1 MTSTPL
7 HLIESAAHEGA
18 FGQNLT
24 PEPSAAQCRAG
35 NYKMGRVGLHGLN
48 LVIEQPRGSTRSGV
62 DEATGKAW
70 SSRMAAHY
78 GYIGGTTG
86 ADGDGVDCFI
96 GPYPD
101 AERAYVIN
109 QNVGGQFDEHKVML
123 AFPDLASARSAYLN
137 SYERGWDGLESI
149 VPASLSQL
157 KWWLTHGDLKRPL
170 RADTL
175 PKEGLETMK
184 KTHWNTDAQPYNTTL
199 AQVLYDIRRSD
210 SGEGLLLDAVTA
222 QEIIDDAEGALA
234 FDALVTPYAKL
245 ERRMELLRGI
255 MERTGDKVK
264 PVALQITDPFK
275 QRGVANVAA
284 IFELSDGQTVTIFF
298 HNPDVTP
305 NKMAPADEVIS
316 WKWLLNKK
324 DITIVVAPERGADL
338 NIREVARRIMRLA
351 EKNSEAFQRVN
362 ATRATRMQNI
372 QSLKDEIAGLENEL
386 ATAQHE
392 LEVAKVAAEGKP
404 EFDPT
409 TPEGYAKVRGD
420 EALQLYWQDRLDAF
434 FQGRI
439 VAVRNA
445 LRVLG
450 WEGREPND
458 TRLYKEDAEVQPT
471 FTHVGAGRNVAGW
484 AMNGIDD
491 DLTKTPEE
499 YAAQVDAAAMA
510 EVARRAQAAKG
521 TQQKPDITYRNSA
534 DGLFTS
540 FFPNTPEGE
549 KAWNIINA
557 TPGAEGGKVLAAH
570 AEPTIAQL
578 REAGYTVAEDT
589 SAPMTPEEEA
599 ALLKELGEQQHYSD
613 LTLKALIDNHGWA
626 PGYFEGAGNTGRM
639 VSVSRSFVGV
649 GPGGTVVPDGSRRLF
664 AGYTLDIDRRRYIGL
679 SLGDDE
685 INNWDGRDQ
694 DPAAIARQVNDA
706 AEKFADEQRAKH
718 GLPPMYA
725 TSSTPATEQKPAE
738 QDLIAAY
745 SRSFSEAAAVL
756 NAAVAAV
763 NWDDITDTATMRAE
777 LDKLNVASRTGQ
789 HDIIGKASSALEA
802 IGIKTWDERLSS
814 LRGETGFIAWRDAL
828 DASRAAF
835 DKIQAI
841 AKERLIAKG
850 TAEVA
855 ALTAESPLA
864 DVAAAIFH
872 KAGIDTGTQTPQI
885 VAAIEAKDAAL
896 AWSILR
902 NLDNKASAEIF
913 ERATGVKLAK
923 TQRDRRPQID
933 AWAGITPEQRAEL
946 EAQRTEAQAAKERD
960 ENLKRAWNGLTS
972 ISVRAS
978 DGNVSNGQDFLKSL
992 FAKGFDEVVVRKR
1005 GAVPTYYMRNAE
1017 SQITGVKSKS
1027 FNGFLK
1033 AALALGGLRQALESL
1048 GVIEVQAE
1056 KTDAEKIAA
1065 VDDAYRFTSATDEFK
1080 LWLAESALKDDYSP
1094 FLTAKGM
1101 DEAAKRHG
1109 AEIEWGEFAGAAMDS
1124 VHTIAGE
1131 QFDGG
1136 EFDTLR
1142 AMKENP
1148 KIEDGDVP
1156 SKASRDS
1163 LVERGYVERRDGY
1176 NWLTNKGRDLVAAL
1190 DDVGHAVAT
1199 LQQAL
1204 DVSQTNE
1211 PINRAEGNT
1220 EQADLEAEVAAS
1232 IKEAIAILTE
1242 GDYEPDEAET
1252 GITFDVE
1259 TALDSAAAF
1268 EAETEVRGVA
1278 TTKALLNGFSAFLA
1292 SDAKFSPLLDSVRD
1306 VATFDSALTP
1316 LRSMMS
1322 CRTSL
1327 PGVEM
1332 TQDEA
1337 ERMDAFANDAR
1348 AISDRLTGRA
1358 GANPEKD
1365 PALDGVDDDGY
1376 VGKVKKGDQVLG
1388 RIDIGDDGKAMVYVG
1403 EAGDERVKGSEG
1415 RPFMYSEDDA
1425 PEMVEAL
1432 FAAEESPAAQPAAF
1446 VGPAKDRMAALKV
1459 LTDTGMNRWMSEAQN
1474 KAVIAGLMGEEWQ
1487 FFADKMKELAGVIA
1501 TMPKTYDQDGKG
1513 DEAVAHLHYF
1523 RGAGDWYITEKDMEG
1538 HGTEQAFGLAD
1549 LYGDG
1554 GELGYISI
1562 IELAEAGVELD
1573 FHFKPKT
1580 IGQIRGGASGASEE
1594 QQQEPGGGNPDAT
1607 PAAAAPASEADQSLR
1622 AFAAATNSELY
1633 DPDYSGGQWMIEAV
1647 ETQETIADFVAAS
1660 ASYQEATA
1668 PKFGQIAGFKF
1679 VAFSKVQASK
1689 GDQRRELSVIDFGFA
1704 RFALNADLTNFD
1716 YQAWDGTYPDQTA
1729 AADQKMVDRALF
1741 QSVIDGT
1748 VPDILAPD
1756 LADSLEAAFNRN
1768 QGDPDMVNLFE
1779 LAVGAYQNAMLAATA
1794 NLS

>member
-1 MTSTPL
+1 MTPTSL
-7 HLIESAAHEGA
+7 HLIERAAHEGA

-24 PEPSAAQCRAG
+24 PEPSEAQCRAG
-35 NYKMGRVGLHGLN
+35 NYKVGRVSLYGLN
-48 LVIEQPRGSTRSGV
+48 LAIEQPRGSTRSGV
-62 DEATGKAW
+62 DETTGKAW

-78 GYIGGTTG
+78 GYIAGTTG

-96 GPYPD
+96 GPLPES
-101 AERAYVIN
+101 ERAYVIN
-109 QNVGGQFDEHKVML
+109 QNIGGQFDEHKVML
-123 AFPDLASARSAYLN
+123 AFPDLATARAAYLN

-149 VPASLSQL
+149 VPASISQL
-157 KWWLTHGDLKRPL
+157 KWWLENGDLKRPL
-170 RADTL
+170 RGDTL

-184 KTHWNTDAQPYNTTL
+184 KTHWNTDAQPYDTTL
-199 AQVLYDIRRSD
+199 DKVLYDIRRSD

-351 EKNSEAFQRVN
+351 EKNSPAFQRVN

-372 QSLKDEIAGLENEL
+372 QTLKDEIATLETEL
-386 ATAQHE
+386 VTAQHE
-392 LEVAKVAAEGKP
+392 LEVAKVAAESKP

-445 LRVLG
+445 MRALG

-458 TRLYKEDAEVQPT
+458 TRLYKGDAEVQPT

-491 DLTKTPEE
+491 DLTKTPED

-510 EVARRAQAAKG
+510 EVARRAQAAKEV
-521 TQQKPDITYRNSA
+521 QQKPDITYRNSA

-549 KAWNIINA
+549 KAWNTINA

-570 AEPTIAQL
+570 AAPTIAQL

-589 SAPMTPEEEA
+589 SPATTPEEDE
-599 ALLKELGEQQHYSD
+599 ALLKELGGDEAAAAQAKKSAKWWEGSFGEKYAAVYLLGKSRGND
-613 LTLKALIDNHGWA
+613 YLTLTEQGGAYLAHVKDGTLGRERVGAPAEIVEWLRSDVFVGMGDAFAGKSLTVDDVRAKLKLVKGEDILFSKTTGQQDDAQKLIDA
-626 PGYFEGAGNTGRM
+626 YAQSFGA
-639 VSVSRSFVGV
+639 
-649 GPGGTVVPDGSRRLF
+649 
-664 AGYTLDIDRRRYIGL
+664 
-679 SLGDDE
+679 
-685 INNWDGRDQ
+685 
-694 DPAAIARQVNDA
+694 
-706 AEKFADEQRAKH
+706 
-718 GLPPMYA
+718 
-725 TSSTPATEQKPAE
+725 
-738 QDLIAAY
+738 
-745 SRSFSEAAAVL
+745 AAAVL

-763 NWDDITDTATMRAE
+763 NWDGIIDTITMRAE
-777 LDKLNVASRTGQ
+777 LDKLGVASRTGQ
-789 HDIIGKASSALEA
+789 YDIIGKASQALEA
-802 IGIKTWDERLSS
+802 GGIKTWDERLSS
-814 LRGETGFIAWRDAL
+814 LREDPGFAAWSTAL
-828 DASRAAF
+828 DAAAAAR
-835 DKIQAI
+835 DRIQSI

-850 TAEVA
+850 TSEVA
-855 ALTAESPLA
+855 ALTPETPLA
-864 DVAAAIFH
+864 DVAAAVFH
-872 KAGIDTGTQTPQI
+872 KAGIDTGSQTPQI

-896 AWSILR
+896 AWSILS
-902 NLDNKASAEIF
+902 NLDNKSSAEIF
-913 ERATGVKLAK
+913 ERATGIKLAK

-933 AWAGITPEQRAEL
+933 EWAGITAEKRAEL
-946 EAQRTEAQAAKERD
+946 EAQRSEAQEAKRRD
-960 ENLKRAWNGLTS
+960 DNLKWAWNGLTS
-972 ISVRAS
+972 ISVRTT
-978 DGNVSNGQDFLKSL
+978 DGTVSNGQDFVKSL
-992 FAKGFDEVVVRKR
+992 FEQGFGEVVARKR
-1005 GAVPTYYMRNAE
+1005 GAATSYYVRKGDR
-1017 SQITGVKSKS
+1017 ITGLKSKN
-1027 FNGFLK
+1027 FNSFLK
-1033 AALALGGLRQALESL
+1033 AALAFGGLRQALESL
-1048 GVIEVQAE
+1048 GVAEPQTE

-1065 VDDAYRFTSATDEFK
+1065 VDEAYRFTSATDEFK
-1080 LWLAESALKDDYSP
+1080 LWLSESVLKGDYSP
-1094 FLTAKGM
+1094 FVTAKGM

-1124 VHTIAGE
+1124 VHTVGGE

-1142 AMKENP
+1142 VMKKNP

-1163 LVERGYVERRDGY
+1163 LVERGYVERGGGF
-1176 NWLTNKGRDLVAAL
+1176 NWLTNEGRELVAAL
-1190 DDVGHAVAT
+1190 DDTGHAVAA

-1204 DVSQTNE
+1204 DVAKTNE
-1211 PINRAEGNT
+1211 PINRADGNT
-1220 EQADLEAEVAAS
+1220 EQANLEAEVAAS
-1232 IKEAIAILTE
+1232 IEEAIAILTE
-1242 GDYEPDEAET
+1242 GDYEPDEAEV
-1252 GITFDVE
+1252 GATFDVE
-1259 TALDSAAAF
+1259 TALDSAAGF
-1268 EAETEVRGVA
+1268 EVETEVRA
-1278 TTKALLNGFSAFLA
+1278 IADTKSLLKGFSAFLA
-1292 SDAKFSPLLDSVRD
+1292 SDAKFAAALDSAREI
-1306 VATFDSALTP
+1306 ATFDSAIVP
-1316 LRSMMS
+1316 LRSVMS
-1322 CRTSL
+1322 FGASL
-1327 PGVEM
+1327 SGVEM

-1337 ERMDAFANDAR
+1337 ERMGAFARDAR

-1358 GANPEKD
+1358 VAEKS

-1403 EAGDERVKGSEG
+1403 QAGDERVKGSEG

-1432 FAAEESPAAQPAAF
+1432 FVAEEQPAAATQPEAMT
-1446 VGPAKDRMAALKV
+1446 GPAKDRMDALKV
-1459 LTDTGMNRWMSEAQN
+1459 LTDTGMNQWMSEAQN

-1487 FFADKMKELAGVIA
+1487 FFFDKMKELAGVIA

-1513 DEAVAHLHYF
+1513 DDAVAYLHYF

-1538 HGTEQAFGLAD
+1538 IGTMQAFGLAD

-1562 IELAEAGVELD
+1562 YELEEAGVELD
-1573 FHFKPKT
+1573 FHFNPKT
-1580 IGQIRGGASGASEE
+1580 IGQIRGKSAAKE
-1594 QQQEPGGGNPDAT
+1594 QPQQTATPEAT
-1607 PAAAAPASEADQSLR
+1607 PAAAAPVSDTAQALR
-1622 AFAAATNSELY
+1622 TFAAATSNELY
-1633 DPDYSGGQWMIEAV
+1633 DPDYNGGEWMIEAV
-1647 ETQETIADFVAAS
+1647 ETQESIADFVAAS
-1660 ASYQEATA
+1660 ANYQESTA
-1668 PKFGQIAGFKF
+1668 PKFGEIAGFKF
-1679 VAFSKVQASK
+1679 VAFSKVQVRK
-1689 GDQRRELSVIDFGFA
+1689 GDQRRELSVVDFGFA
-1704 RFALNADLTNFD
+1704 RFALNADLTNFS
-1716 YQAWDGTYPDQTA
+1716 YEVWDGTYPDKTA
-1729 AADQKMVDRALF
+1729 AADQKEVDRALF

-1756 LADSLEAAFNRN
+1756 LADTLEAAFNRN
-1768 QGDPDMVNLFE
+1768 QGDPALVTLFE
-1779 LAVGAYQNAMLAATA
+1779 QAVAAYQNAMLAATA

>member
-1 MTSTPL
+1 
-7 HLIESAAHEGA
+7 
-18 FGQNLT
+18 
-24 PEPSAAQCRAG
+24 
-35 NYKMGRVGLHGLN
+35 
-48 LVIEQPRGSTRSGV
+48 
-62 DEATGKAW
+62 
-70 SSRMAAHY
+70 
-78 GYIGGTTG
+78 
-86 ADGDGVDCFI
+86 
-96 GPYPD
+96 
-101 AERAYVIN
+101 
-109 QNVGGQFDEHKVML
+109 
-123 AFPDLASARSAYLN
+123 
-137 SYERGWDGLESI
+137 
-149 VPASLSQL
+149 
-157 KWWLTHGDLKRPL
+157 
-170 RADTL
+170 
-175 PKEGLETMK
+175 
-184 KTHWNTDAQPYNTTL
+184 
-199 AQVLYDIRRSD
+199 
-210 SGEGLLLDAVTA
+210 
-222 QEIIDDAEGALA
+222 
-234 FDALVTPYAKL
+234 
-245 ERRMELLRGI
+245 
-255 MERTGDKVK
+255 
-264 PVALQITDPFK
+264 
-275 QRGVANVAA
+275 
-284 IFELSDGQTVTIFF
+284 
-298 HNPDVTP
+298 
-305 NKMAPADEVIS
+305 MAPADEVIS

-450 WEGREPND
+450 WEGREPSD
-458 TRLYKEDAEVQPT
+458 TCLYKEDAEVQPT

-521 TQQKPDITYRNSA
+521 AQQKTDITYRNSA

-664 AGYTLDIDRRRYIGL
+664 AGYALDIDRRRHIGL

-694 DPAAIARQVNDA
+694 DPAVIARHVNDA

-725 TSSTPATEQKPAE
+725 PSSTPATEQKPTE

-763 NWDDITDTATMRAE
+763 NWDGITDTATMRAE
-777 LDKLNVASRTGQ
+777 LDKLNVASRTGR

-814 LRGETGFIAWRDAL
+814 LREDPGFAAWSTAL
-828 DASRAAF
+828 DAAAAAR
-835 DKIQAI
+835 DRIQSI

-850 TAEVA
+850 TSEVA
-855 ALTAESPLA
+855 ALTPETPLA
-864 DVAAAIFH
+864 DVAAAVFH
-872 KAGIDTGTQTPQI
+872 KAGIDTGSQTPQI

-896 AWSILR
+896 AWSILS
-902 NLDNKASAEIF
+902 NLDNKSSAEIF
-913 ERATGVKLAK
+913 ERATGIKLAK

-933 AWAGITPEQRAEL
+933 EWAGITAEKRAEL
-946 EAQRTEAQAAKERD
+946 EAQRSEAQEAKRRD
-960 ENLKRAWNGLTS
+960 DNLKWAWNGLTS
-972 ISVRAS
+972 ISVRTT
-978 DGNVSNGQDFLKSL
+978 DGTVSNGQDFVKSL
-992 FAKGFDEVVVRKR
+992 FEQGFGEVVARKR
-1005 GAVPTYYMRNAE
+1005 GAATSYYVRKGDR
-1017 SQITGVKSKS
+1017 ITGLKSKN
-1027 FNGFLK
+1027 FNSFLK
-1033 AALALGGLRQALESL
+1033 AALAFGGLRQALESL
-1048 GVIEVQAE
+1048 GVAEPQTE

-1065 VDDAYRFTSATDEFK
+1065 VDEAYRFTSATDEFK
-1080 LWLAESALKDDYSP
+1080 LWLSESVLKGDYSP
-1094 FLTAKGM
+1094 FVTAKGM

-1124 VHTIAGE
+1124 VHTVGGE

-1142 AMKENP
+1142 VMKKNP

-1163 LVERGYVERRDGY
+1163 LVERGYVERGGGF
-1176 NWLTNKGRDLVAAL
+1176 NWLTNEGRELVAAL
-1190 DDVGHAVAT
+1190 DDTGHAVAA

-1204 DVSQTNE
+1204 DVAKTNE
-1211 PINRAEGNT
+1211 PINRADGNT
-1220 EQADLEAEVAAS
+1220 EQANLEAEVAAS
-1232 IKEAIAILTE
+1232 IEEAIAILTE
-1242 GDYEPDEAET
+1242 GDYEPDEAEV
-1252 GITFDVE
+1252 GATFDVE
-1259 TALDSAAAF
+1259 TALDSAAGF
-1268 EAETEVRGVA
+1268 EVETEVRA
-1278 TTKALLNGFSAFLA
+1278 IADTKSLLKGFSAFLA
-1292 SDAKFSPLLDSVRD
+1292 SDAKFAAALDSAREI
-1306 VATFDSALTP
+1306 ATFDSAIVP
-1316 LRSMMS
+1316 LRSVMS
-1322 CRTSL
+1322 FGASL
-1327 PGVEM
+1327 SGVEM

-1337 ERMDAFANDAR
+1337 ERMGAFARDAR

-1358 GANPEKD
+1358 VAEKS

-1403 EAGDERVKGSEG
+1403 QAGDERVKGSEG

-1432 FAAEESPAAQPAAF
+1432 FVAEEQPAAATQPEAMT
-1446 VGPAKDRMAALKV
+1446 GPAKDRMDALKV
-1459 LTDTGMNRWMSEAQN
+1459 LTDTGMNQWMSEAQN

-1487 FFADKMKELAGVIA
+1487 FFFDKMKELAGVIA

-1513 DEAVAHLHYF
+1513 DDAVAYLHYF

-1538 HGTEQAFGLAD
+1538 IGTMQAFGLAD

-1562 IELAEAGVELD
+1562 YELEEAGVELD
-1573 FHFKPKT
+1573 FHFNPKT
-1580 IGQIRGGASGASEE
+1580 IGQIRGKSAAKE
-1594 QQQEPGGGNPDAT
+1594 QPQQTATPEAT
-1607 PAAAAPASEADQSLR
+1607 PAAAAPVSDTAQALR
-1622 AFAAATNSELY
+1622 TFAAATSNELY
-1633 DPDYSGGQWMIEAV
+1633 DPDYNGGEWMIEAV
-1647 ETQETIADFVAAS
+1647 ETQESIADFVAAS
-1660 ASYQEATA
+1660 ANYQESTA
-1668 PKFGQIAGFKF
+1668 PKFGEIAGFKF
-1679 VAFSKVQASK
+1679 VAFSKVQVRK
-1689 GDQRRELSVIDFGFA
+1689 GDQRRELSVVDFGFA
-1704 RFALNADLTNFD
+1704 RFALNADLTNFS
-1716 YQAWDGTYPDQTA
+1716 YEVWDGTYPDKTA
-1729 AADQKMVDRALF
+1729 AADQKEVDRALF

-1756 LADSLEAAFNRN
+1756 LADTLEAAFNRN
-1768 QGDPDMVNLFE
+1768 QGDPALVTLFE
-1779 LAVGAYQNAMLAATA
+1779 QAVAAYQNAMLAATA

>member
-137 SYERGWDGLESI
+137 SYERGWNGLESI

-184 KTHWNTDAQPYNTTL
+184 KTHWNTDALPYDTTL
-199 AQVLYDIRRSD
+199 DKVLYDIRRSD

-264 PVALQITDPFK
+264 PIALQVTDPFK

-362 ATRATRMQNI
+362 ATRAARMQNI
-372 QSLKDEIAGLENEL
+372 QTLKDEITTLETEL

-445 LRVLG
+445 LRALG

-458 TRLYKEDAEVQPT
+458 TSFYKDGSEVKAA
-471 FTHVGAGRNVAGW
+471 FSHIGAGRNVTGW
-484 AMNGIDD
+484 NLSVLNDDGFALNTVSD

-510 EVARRAQAAKG
+510 EVSRRAQAAKDA
-521 TQQKPDITYRNSA
+521 QQKPDITYRNSA

-578 REAGYTVAEDT
+578 REAGYTVAEDASPAT
-589 SAPMTPEEEA
+589 TPEEDE
-599 ALLKELGEQQHYSD
+599 ALLKELGGDEAAAEQAKKSAKWWEGSFGEKYAAVYLLGKSRGND
-613 LTLKALIDNHGWA
+613 YLTLTEQSGAYLAHVKDGTLGRERVGAPAEIVEWLRSDVFVGMGDAFAGKSLTVDDVRAKLKLVKGEDILFDKAAGQQDDAQKLIDA
-626 PGYFEGAGNTGRM
+626 YVQSFGA
-639 VSVSRSFVGV
+639 
-649 GPGGTVVPDGSRRLF
+649 
-664 AGYTLDIDRRRYIGL
+664 
-679 SLGDDE
+679 
-685 INNWDGRDQ
+685 
-694 DPAAIARQVNDA
+694 
-706 AEKFADEQRAKH
+706 
-718 GLPPMYA
+718 
-725 TSSTPATEQKPAE
+725 
-738 QDLIAAY
+738 
-745 SRSFSEAAAVL
+745 AAAVL

-763 NWDDITDTATMRAE
+763 NWDGIIDTQTMRAE
-777 LDKLNVASRTGQ
+777 LDKLGVASRTGQ
-789 HDIIGKASSALEA
+789 YDIIGKASQALEA
-802 IGIKTWDERLSS
+802 GGIKTWDERLSS
-814 LRGETGFIAWRDAL
+814 LREDPGFAAWSTAL
-828 DASRAAF
+828 DAAASAR
-835 DKIQAI
+835 DRIQSI

-850 TAEVA
+850 TSEVA
-855 ALTAESPLA
+855 ALTPETPLA
-864 DVAAAIFH
+864 DVAAAVFH
-872 KAGIDTGTQTPQI
+872 KAGIDTGSQTPQI

-896 AWSILR
+896 AWSILS
-902 NLDNKASAEIF
+902 NLDNKSSAEIF
-913 ERATGVKLAK
+913 ERATGIKLAK

-933 AWAGITPEQRAEL
+933 EWAGITAEKRAEL
-946 EAQRTEAQAAKERD
+946 EAQRSEAQEAKRRD
-960 ENLKRAWNGLTS
+960 DNLKWAWNGLTS
-972 ISVRAS
+972 ISVRTTE
-978 DGNVSNGQDFLKSL
+978 GTVSNGQDFVKSL
-992 FAKGFDEVVVRKR
+992 FEQGFGEVVARKR
-1005 GAVPTYYMRNAE
+1005 GAATSYYVRKGDR
-1017 SQITGVKSKS
+1017 ITGLKSKN

-1033 AALALGGLRQALESL
+1033 AALAFGGLRQALESL
-1048 GVIEVQAE
+1048 GVAEPQAE

-1065 VDDAYRFTSATDEFK
+1065 VDEAYRFTSATDEFK
-1080 LWLAESALKDDYSP
+1080 LWLSESVLKGDYSP
-1094 FLTAKGM
+1094 FVTAKGM

-1124 VHTIAGE
+1124 VHTVAGE

-1142 AMKENP
+1142 AMKKNP

-1163 LVERGYVERRDGY
+1163 LVERGYVERGGGF
-1176 NWLTNKGRDLVAAL
+1176 NWLTNEGRDLVAAL
-1190 DDVGHAVAT
+1190 DDTGHAVAA

-1204 DVSQTNE
+1204 DVAKNNE
-1211 PINRAEGNT
+1211 PINRTEGNT

-1232 IKEAIAILTE
+1232 IEEAIAILTE
-1242 GDYEPDEAET
+1242 GDYEPDEAEV
-1252 GITFDVE
+1252 GATFDVE
-1259 TALDSAAAF
+1259 TALDSAAGF
-1268 EAETEVRGVA
+1268 EVETEVRAIAA
-1278 TTKALLNGFSAFLA
+1278 TKSLLNDFGTFLA
-1292 SDAKFSPLLDSVRD
+1292 SDAKFAAALDSAREI
-1306 VATFDSALTP
+1306 ATFDSAIVP
-1316 LRSMMS
+1316 LRSVMS
-1322 CRTSL
+1322 FGASL
-1327 PGVEM
+1327 SGVEM
-1332 TQDEA
+1332 TTDET
-1337 ERMDAFANDAR
+1337 ERMSTFARDAR

-1358 GANPEKD
+1358 AETPEKS

-1403 EAGDERVKGSEG
+1403 QAGDERVKGSEG

-1432 FAAEESPAAQPAAF
+1432 FAAEESPAAQPDAF

-1474 KAVIAGLMGEEWQ
+1474 KAVIAGLIGEEWQ

-1501 TMPKTYDQDGKG
+1501 AMPKTYDQDGKG

-1538 HGTEQAFGLAD
+1538 TGTEQAFGLAD

-1562 IELAEAGVELD
+1562 YELTEAGVELD

-1580 IGQIRGGASGASEE
+1580 IGQIRGKSAAEE
-1594 QQQEPGGGNPDAT
+1594 QPQQTAAPDALPDT
-1607 PAAAAPASEADQSLR
+1607 SPDVPELIAAGFSRVLNNDYVRSVQAGDKKLQFNIRVTEDGFVVRLAVGFSGGITGAAAEIGRTTDVG
-1622 AFAAATNSELY
+1622 AA
-1633 DPDYSGGQWMIEAV
+1633 I
-1647 ETQETIADFVAAS
+1647 TIADAEAAKRG
-1660 ASYQEATA
+1660 AGD
-1668 PKFGQIAGFKF
+1668 GQ
-1679 VAFSKVQASK
+1679 
-1689 GDQRRELSVIDFGFA
+1689 
-1704 RFALNADLTNFD
+1704 AD
-1716 YQAWDGTYPDQTA
+1716 P
-1729 AADQKMVDRALF
+1729 QKDADRALF

-1756 LADSLEAAFNRN
+1756 LADTLEAAFSRN
-1768 QGDPDMVNLFE
+1768 QDDPALVTLFE
-1779 LAVGAYQNAMLAATA
+1779 QAVAAYQNAMLAATA

>member
-1 MTSTPL
+1 MSHTPL
-7 HLIESAAHEGA
+7 HLIERAAHEGA

-24 PEPSAAQCRAG
+24 PEPSEAQCRAG
-35 NYKMGRVGLHGLN
+35 NYKVGRVSLYGLN
-48 LVIEQPRGSTRSGV
+48 LAIEQPRGSTRSGV
-62 DEATGKAW
+62 DEKTGKAW

-96 GPYPD
+96 GPLPES
-101 AERAYVIN
+101 ERAYVIN
-109 QNVGGQFDEHKVML
+109 QNIGGQFDEHKVML
-123 AFPDLASARSAYLN
+123 AFPDLASARAAYLN

-157 KWWLTHGDLKRPL
+157 KWWLDNGDLKSPL

-175 PKEGLETMK
+175 PKEGLDTMK
-184 KTHWNTDAQPYNTTL
+184 KTHWNTDALPYDTTL
-199 AQVLYDIRRSD
+199 DKVLYDIRRSD

-222 QEIIDDAEGALA
+222 QEIIDDADGALA

-264 PVALQITDPFK
+264 PIALQVTDPFK

-362 ATRATRMQNI
+362 ATRAARMQNI
-372 QSLKDEIAGLENEL
+372 QTLKDEITTLETEL

-445 LRVLG
+445 LRALG
-450 WEGREPND
+450 WEGREPSD
-458 TRLYKEDAEVQPT
+458 TRLYKGEAEVQPT

-491 DLTKTPEE
+491 DLTKTPED

-510 EVARRAQAAKG
+510 EVARRVQAAKEA
-521 TQQKPDITYRNSA
+521 QQKPDITYRNSA

-540 FFPNTPEGE
+540 FFPSTPEGE
-549 KAWNIINA
+549 KAWNTINA

-570 AEPTIAQL
+570 AAPTIAQL

-589 SAPMTPEEEA
+589 SPATTPEEDE
-599 ALLKELGEQQHYSD
+599 ALLKELGGDEAAAEQAKKSAKWWEGSFGEKYVAVYLLGNSRGND
-613 LTLKALIDNHGWA
+613 YLTLTEQGSTYLAHVKDGTLGRERVGTPAEIVEWLRSDVFVGMGDAFAGKSLTVDDVRAKLKLVKGEDILFGKSAGQQDDAKKLIDA
-626 PGYFEGAGNTGRM
+626 YVQSFGA
-639 VSVSRSFVGV
+639 
-649 GPGGTVVPDGSRRLF
+649 
-664 AGYTLDIDRRRYIGL
+664 
-679 SLGDDE
+679 
-685 INNWDGRDQ
+685 
-694 DPAAIARQVNDA
+694 
-706 AEKFADEQRAKH
+706 
-718 GLPPMYA
+718 
-725 TSSTPATEQKPAE
+725 
-738 QDLIAAY
+738 
-745 SRSFSEAAAVL
+745 AAAVL

-763 NWDDITDTATMRAE
+763 NWDGIIDTQTMRTE
-777 LDKLNVASRTGQ
+777 LDKLGVASRTGQ
-789 HDIIGKASSALEA
+789 YDIIGKASQALEA
-802 IGIKTWDERLSS
+802 GGIKTWDERLSS
-814 LRGETGFIAWRDAL
+814 LREDPGFAAWSTAL
-828 DASRAAF
+828 DAAASAR
-835 DKIQAI
+835 DRIQSI

-850 TAEVA
+850 TSEVA
-855 ALTAESPLA
+855 ALTPETPLA
-864 DVAAAIFH
+864 DVAAAVFH
-872 KAGIDTGTQTPQI
+872 KAGIDTGSQTPQI

-896 AWSILR
+896 AWSILS
-902 NLDNKASAEIF
+902 NLDNKSSAEIF
-913 ERATGVKLAK
+913 ERATGIKLAK

-933 AWAGITPEQRAEL
+933 EWAGITAEKRAEL
-946 EAQRTEAQAAKERD
+946 EAQRSEAQEAKRRD
-960 ENLKRAWNGLTS
+960 DNLKWAWNGLTS
-972 ISVRAS
+972 ISVRTT
-978 DGNVSNGQDFLKSL
+978 DGTVSNGQDFVKSL
-992 FAKGFDEVVVRKR
+992 FEQGFGEVVARKR
-1005 GAVPTYYMRNAE
+1005 GAATSYYVRKGDR
-1017 SQITGVKSKS
+1017 ITGLKSKN

-1033 AALALGGLRQALESL
+1033 AALAFGGLRQALESL
-1048 GVIEVQAE
+1048 GVAEPQSE

-1065 VDDAYRFTSATDEFK
+1065 VDEAYRFTSATDEFK
-1080 LWLAESALKDDYSP
+1080 LWLSESVLKGDYSP
-1094 FLTAKGM
+1094 FVTAKGM

-1142 AMKENP
+1142 AMKKNP

-1163 LVERGYVERRDGY
+1163 LVERGYIERRDGY
-1176 NWLTNKGRDLVAAL
+1176 NWLTNEGRDLVASL
-1190 DDVGHAVAT
+1190 DDTGHAVAA

-1204 DVSQTNE
+1204 DVAKNNE
-1211 PINRAEGNT
+1211 PINRTEGNT

-1232 IKEAIAILTE
+1232 IEEAIAILTE
-1242 GDYEPDEAET
+1242 GDYEPDEAEV
-1252 GITFDVE
+1252 GATFDVE
-1259 TALDSAAAF
+1259 TALDSAAGF
-1268 EAETEVRGVA
+1268 EVETEVRAIAA
-1278 TTKALLNGFSAFLA
+1278 TKSLLNDFGTFLA
-1292 SDAKFSPLLDSVRD
+1292 SDAKFAAALDSAREIS
-1306 VATFDSALTP
+1306 TFDSAIVP
-1316 LRSMMS
+1316 LRSVMS
-1322 CRTSL
+1322 FGASL
-1327 PGVEM
+1327 SGVEM
-1332 TQDEA
+1332 TTDET
-1337 ERMDAFANDAR
+1337 ERMSTFARDAR

-1358 GANPEKD
+1358 AATPEKS
-1365 PALDGVDDDGY
+1365 PVLDGVDDDGY

-1403 EAGDERVKGSEG
+1403 KAGDERVKGSEG

-1432 FAAEESPAAQPAAF
+1432 FAAEEAPAAAQAEAF
-1446 VGPAKDRMAALKV
+1446 VGPAKDRMDALKV
-1459 LTDTGMNRWMSEAQN
+1459 LTDTGMNRWMSEGQN

-1501 TMPKTYDQDGKG
+1501 AMPKTYDQNGKG

-1538 HGTEQAFGLAD
+1538 AGTEQAFGLAD

-1562 IELAEAGVELD
+1562 YELTEAGVELD
-1573 FHFKPKT
+1573 FHFNPKT
-1580 IGQIRGGASGASEE
+1580 IGQIRGKTAAEE
-1594 QQQEPGGGNPDAT
+1594 QPQQAAAPEAT
-1607 PAAAAPASEADQSLR
+1607 PAAAAPASDTAQALR
-1622 AFAAATNSELY
+1622 TFAAATNNELY
-1633 DPDYSGGQWMIEAV
+1633 DPDYNGGEWMIEAV
-1647 ETQETIADFVAAS
+1647 ETQESIADFVAAS
-1660 ASYQEATA
+1660 ANYQESTA
-1668 PKFGQIAGFKF
+1668 PKFGEIAGFKF
-1679 VAFSKVQASK
+1679 VAFSKVQVRK
-1689 GDQRRELSVIDFGFA
+1689 GDQRRELSVVDFGYA
-1704 RFALNADLTNFD
+1704 RFTLNTDLTNFS
-1716 YQAWDGTYPDQTA
+1716 YEVWDGTYPDKTA
-1729 AADQKMVDRALF
+1729 AADQKEVDRALF

-1756 LADSLEAAFNRN
+1756 LADTLEAAFNRN
-1768 QGDPDMVNLFE
+1768 QDDPALVTLFE
-1779 LAVGAYQNAMLAATA
+1779 QAVAAYQNAMLAATA

>member
-137 SYERGWDGLESI
+137 SYERGWNGLESI

-362 ATRATRMQNI
+362 ATRAARMQNI
-372 QSLKDEIAGLENEL
+372 QTLKDEITTLETEL

-445 LRVLG
+445 LRALG
-450 WEGREPND
+450 WEGREPSD
-458 TRLYKEDAEVQPT
+458 TRLYKGEAEVQPT

-491 DLTKTPEE
+491 DLTKTPED

-510 EVARRAQAAKG
+510 EVARRVQAAKEA
-521 TQQKPDITYRNSA
+521 QQKPDITYRNSA

-540 FFPNTPEGE
+540 FFPSTPEGE
-549 KAWNIINA
+549 KAWNTINA
-557 TPGAEGGKVLAAH
+557 TPGTEGGKVLAAH
-570 AEPTIAQL
+570 AAPTIAQL

-589 SAPMTPEEEA
+589 SPATTPEEDE
-599 ALLKELGEQQHYSD
+599 ALLKELGGDEAAAEQAKKSAKWWEGSFGEKYVAVYLLGNSRGND
-613 LTLKALIDNHGWA
+613 YLTLTEQGSTYLAHVKDGTLGRERVGTPAEIVEWLRSDVFVGMGDAFAGKSLTVDDVRAKLKLVKGEDILFGKSAGQQDDAKKLIDA
-626 PGYFEGAGNTGRM
+626 YVQSFGA
-639 VSVSRSFVGV
+639 
-649 GPGGTVVPDGSRRLF
+649 
-664 AGYTLDIDRRRYIGL
+664 
-679 SLGDDE
+679 
-685 INNWDGRDQ
+685 
-694 DPAAIARQVNDA
+694 
-706 AEKFADEQRAKH
+706 
-718 GLPPMYA
+718 
-725 TSSTPATEQKPAE
+725 
-738 QDLIAAY
+738 
-745 SRSFSEAAAVL
+745 AAAVL

-763 NWDDITDTATMRAE
+763 NWDGIIDTQTMRTE
-777 LDKLNVASRTGQ
+777 LDKLGVASRTGQ
-789 HDIIGKASSALEA
+789 YDIIGKASQALEA
-802 IGIKTWDERLSS
+802 GGIKTWDERLSS
-814 LRGETGFIAWRDAL
+814 LREDPGFAAWSTAL
-828 DASRAAF
+828 DAAASAR
-835 DKIQAI
+835 DRIQSI

-850 TAEVA
+850 TSEVA
-855 ALTAESPLA
+855 ALTPETPLA
-864 DVAAAIFH
+864 DVAAAVFH
-872 KAGIDTGTQTPQI
+872 KAGIDTGSQTPQI

-896 AWSILR
+896 AWSILS
-902 NLDNKASAEIF
+902 NLDNKSSAEIF
-913 ERATGVKLAK
+913 ERATGIKLAK

-933 AWAGITPEQRAEL
+933 EWAGITAEKRAEL

-960 ENLKRAWNGLTS
+960 ENLKRAWNGLAS

-1048 GVIEVQAE
+1048 GVIEAQTE

-1080 LWLAESALKDDYSP
+1080 LWLAESVLKDDYSP

-1204 DVSQTNE
+1204 DVAKNNE
-1211 PINRAEGNT
+1211 PINRSEGNT

-1232 IKEAIAILTE
+1232 IEEAIAILTE
-1242 GDYEPDEAET
+1242 GDYEPDEAEV
-1252 GITFDVE
+1252 GATFDVE
-1259 TALDSAAAF
+1259 TALDSAAGF
-1268 EAETEVRGVA
+1268 EVETEVRAVA
-1278 TTKALLNGFSAFLA
+1278 ATKALLNNFSVFLA
-1292 SDAKFSPLLDSVRD
+1292 SDEKFAAALDSVSEI
-1306 VATFDSALTP
+1306 ATFDSALVP
-1316 LRSMMS
+1316 LRSVMS
-1322 CRTSL
+1322 FGASL
-1327 PGVEM
+1327 SGVEM
-1332 TQDEA
+1332 TQEETD
-1337 ERMDAFANDAR
+1337 RMGAFANDAR

-1358 GANPEKD
+1358 GAKPEQS

-1432 FAAEESPAAQPAAF
+1432 FSAEEQPTTAQAEAF
-1446 VGPAKDRMAALKV
+1446 TGPAKDRMDALKV

-1538 HGTEQAFGLAD
+1538 TGTEQAFGLAD

-1594 QQQEPGGGNPDAT
+1594 QQQEPGDGNPDAT

-1679 VAFSKVQASK
+1679 VAFSKVQARK

-1729 AADQKMVDRALF
+1729 AADQKTVDRALF

>member
-392 LEVAKVAAEGKP
+392 LEVAKVVAEGKP

-409 TPEGYAKVRGD
+409 TSEGYAKVRGD
-420 EALQLYWQDRLDAF
+420 EALLLYWQDRLDAF

-458 TRLYKEDAEVQPT
+458 TRLYKEDAEAQPT

-521 TQQKPDITYRNSA
+521 AQQKPDITYRNSA

-557 TPGAEGGKVLAAH
+557 TPGAEGGKVLASH

-578 REAGYTVAEDT
+578 REAGYTVAEDA

-599 ALLKELGEQQHYSD
+599 ALLKELGGDAAAAQPKKSAPWWEGSVGEKYAAVYLLGKSRGNDYLTMTEQ
-613 LTLKALIDNHGWA
+613 G
-626 PGYFEGAGNTGRM
+626 GAYLAHVKDGNLGREK
-639 VSVSRSFVGV
+639 VGTPADIVEWLRVDVFVGM
-649 GPGGTVVPDGSRRLF
+649 GDAF
-664 AGYTLDIDRRRYIGL
+664 AGK
-679 SLGDDE
+679 SLTVDD
-685 INNWDGRDQ
+685 
-694 DPAAIARQVNDA
+694 V
-706 AEKFADEQRAKH
+706 RAKLKLVK
-718 GLPPMYA
+718 GEDILFSNAAKQP
-725 TSSTPATEQKPAE
+725 TEQE
-738 QDLIAAY
+738 LIAAY
-745 SRSFSEAAAVL
+745 SRSFGEAAAVL

-763 NWDDITDTATMRAE
+763 NWDGITDTATMRAE

-789 HDIIGKASSALEA
+789 HDIIGKASGALEA

-1080 LWLAESALKDDYSP
+1080 LWLAESVLKDDYSP

-1176 NWLTNKGRDLVAAL
+1176 NWLTNKGRDLVATL

-1204 DVSQTNE
+1204 DVAQTNE

-1220 EQADLEAEVAAS
+1220 EQADLETEVAAS

-1268 EAETEVRGVA
+1268 EAETEVRGMA
-1278 TTKALLNGFSAFLA
+1278 ATKALLNGFNAFLA

-1322 CRTSL
+1322 CRASL

-1513 DEAVAHLHYF
+1513 DDAVAHLHYF

-1607 PAAAAPASEADQSLR
+1607 PAAASPASEADQSLR

-1679 VAFSKVQASK
+1679 VAFSKVQARK

-1729 AADQKMVDRALF
+1729 AADQKTVDRALF